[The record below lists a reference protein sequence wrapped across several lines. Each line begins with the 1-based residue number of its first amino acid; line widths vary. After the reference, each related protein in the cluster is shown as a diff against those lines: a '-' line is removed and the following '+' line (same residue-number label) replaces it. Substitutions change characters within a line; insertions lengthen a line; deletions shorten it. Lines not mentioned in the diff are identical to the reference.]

1 MTTGLGITVLTGLI
15 VVGIGMLV
23 WLSPVA
29 KEELTPAQENLI
41 NLSDSMVKIALGG
54 VAGFVGGRSL
64 PSR

>member
-1 MTTGLGITVLTGLI
+1 MTTGLGVTILVGLI
-15 VVGIGMLV
+15 VVGIGVLV

-29 KEELTPAQENLI
+29 KEDLTPAQENLV

-64 PSR
+64 PNR